1 MYLTVL
7 TLTPYH
13 LDPFTTSHFLCLS
26 SRYVLTVSESL
37 LTLNLDPASIQ
48 AVYRDLSILTAAYIT
63 EGRQKENHSRA
74 LVPAVLARPFYA
86 AAKRVDQQLI
96 MEYSS

>member
-1 MYLTVL
+1 MA
-7 TLTPYH
+7 
-13 LDPFTTSHFLCLS
+13 TSIFFLYTDQQVNHCGIDFL
-26 SRYVLTVSESL
+26 
-37 LTLNLDPASIQ
+37 Q

-63 EGRQKENHSRA
+63 EGFQKEKHSRDV
-74 LVPAVLARPFYA
+74 VPAVLARPFYA